1 MLEIRVQDTG
11 VGIATH
17 NIPRLFENF
26 TVASD
31 ASASKYGGTGLGLAL
46 SKKLCGLMGGD
57 ITVESQLG
65 VGSCFTMILP
75 TFPPADPE
83 LASEDEVRAP
93 GSSDAHLAAS
103 AHETAP
109 LVQAAA

>member
-1 MLEIRVQDTG
+1 MLEVRVRDTG

-17 NIPRLFENF
+17 NIPRLFEKF

-57 ITVESQLG
+57 IKVESQLG

-75 TFPPADPE
+75 TFPPVDPE
-83 LASEDEVRAP
+83 LAAEDAEAAP
-93 GSSDAHLAAS
+93 GSSEAHSAAS
-103 AHETAP
+103 PDQTAAF
-109 LVQAAA
+109 VQAAA